1 MLIAGHAVL
10 TLRLA
15 HVMVGRVEHRALIGT
30 ILTF

>member
-1 MLIAGHAVL
+1 MLMAGHAFL

-15 HVMVGRVEHRALIGT
+15 HVMVGSVEHRALLGT